1 MRPWMMVLAVVVS
14 ACAGTTPAGPIGQ
27 PMELRLYLPDSL
39 RVNTAAAADSTFHRQ
54 IRVGPDSALVELT
67 WTAFQHGTGRYL
79 GTIAGRLLAS
89 APYDS
94 LTLRDVTELKN
105 SGSRWVPV
113 ESAKIR
119 VAWFKKR
126 LFGRKSGA
134 TTFWFTAA
142 GMNVVGLPES
152 R

>member
-1 MRPWMMVLAVVVS
+1 MRPWMIVLPFVVS

-27 PMELRLYLPDSL
+27 PMELRQYLPDSL
-39 RVNTAAAADSTFHRQ
+39 RASTASGGDSTFHRQ

-79 GTIAGRLLAS
+79 GTIAGRLLAN
-89 APYDS
+89 ARYDS